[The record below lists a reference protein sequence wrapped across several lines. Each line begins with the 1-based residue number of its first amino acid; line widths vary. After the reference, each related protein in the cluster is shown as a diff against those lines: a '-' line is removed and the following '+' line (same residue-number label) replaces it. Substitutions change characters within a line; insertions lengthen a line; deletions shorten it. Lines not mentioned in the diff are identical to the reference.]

1 MLQNISNLDNSC
13 NSVGMWKQIRKL
25 FPKILK
31 TVPTGIKNHEGKVV
45 TKTSLVK
52 QIIIRK
58 YKIRLRKRPANPE
71 IKHIMKIKEEN
82 ARRIIDIAREVKT
95 PPWTA
100 KELSTVLKSF
110 KNNKCRD
117 PNSMINEIFKPGV
130 IGTDLQI
137 ALLDLFNLCKSKMK
151 IPKFMTVS
159 NIVNIWKK
167 KGDKLN
173 IDSYRG
179 ILIINIF
186 KSVILKLI
194 YQDKSKTIDSH
205 MSDFQIGGRKGK
217 NVRDH
222 LFVVNGIIQDT
233 LSSVKMKPI
242 NLIVA
247 DFQLCFDGLS
257 LPLTCRDLYNSGCK
271 DDKLALLYDINKTSK
286 VAVKTSLGLTE
297 RFDLQDNVLQGDVF
311 GNILASNQIDKL
323 GKQCLESERNLY
335 LYRNTI
341 PIAPLAMCDDLLL
354 ISECGYQTELAVSY
368 MNSQSRYN
376 YLQFGLSKC
385 FKMHVGKTKQKFK
398 CSPVLLDN
406 WTSQEKENKQTGK
419 IEFQENYTGK
429 MKVKDVSE
437 IKYLGN

>member
-1 MLQNISNLDNSC
+1 
-13 NSVGMWKQIRKL
+13 
-25 FPKILK
+25 
-31 TVPTGIKNHEGKVV
+31 
-45 TKTSLVK
+45 
-52 QIIIRK
+52 
-58 YKIRLRKRPANPE
+58 
-71 IKHIMKIKEEN
+71 
-82 ARRIIDIAREVKT
+82 
-95 PPWTA
+95 
-100 KELSTVLKSF
+100 
-110 KNNKCRD
+110 
-117 PNSMINEIFKPGV
+117 
-130 IGTDLQI
+130 
-137 ALLDLFNLCKSKMK
+137 
-151 IPKFMTVS
+151 
-159 NIVNIWKK
+159 
-167 KGDKLN
+167 
-173 IDSYRG
+173 
-179 ILIINIF
+179 
-186 KSVILKLI
+186 
-194 YQDKSKTIDSH
+194 

-311 GNILASNQIDKL
+311 GNILASNQIDKF

-385 FKMHVGKTKQKFK
+385 FKMHVGKTKK
-398 CSPVLLDN
+398 SLSAALSSLITGLLR
-406 WTSQEKENKQTGK
+406 KKK
-419 IEFQENYTGK
+419 
-429 MKVKDVSE
+429 
-437 IKYLGN
+437 